1 MLQDCSPSHDWL
13 CESEPLLFDD
23 EFCQSLMKD
32 LQSIPTPPQSPPM
45 KSGYGKSL
53 STVDQL
59 ELVSELLMEDSD
71 FLRLDWNCDFTGAS
85 IAAAAAA
92 DDPLSEDCLWHTDGD
107 KPNEDK
113 LASVLSTSPLL
124 SDIDTQI
131 FAEIAGST
139 LDCHIV
145 ALACQALESEDLPL
159 DSQELI
165 ESTSDYGSLSNGG
178 ESSTSDSEEEI
189 DVVTVRRSSTLT
201 RSQHQQQ
208 LEETRQDQQR
218 ALKRCHF
225 EIQQQHNYAAP
236 RPASPPP
243 PPSPCAAAPLKRS
256 RAAGESHRNAHSS
269 GRSRTLASR
278 QSADTED
285 EEEKRRTHN
294 VMERQRRNELKNC
307 FLRLRDNVPELSS
320 NDKASKVVIL
330 KRAKESIRNLE
341 SESQR
346 LAQKRDKLRQRQEQ
360 LRARLER
367 LKRL

>member
-1 MLQDCSPSHDWL
+1 MLQACSPSHEWL

-23 EFCQSLMKD
+23 EFCLSLMKD

-45 KSGYGKSL
+45 KPGLAKNL

-71 FLRLDWNCDFTGAS
+71 FLQLDWNFTGTAS
-85 IAAAAAA
+85 AA
-92 DDPLSEDCLWHTDGD
+92 DDPLSEDLLWRTDGG
-107 KPNEDK
+107 KHIEDK
-113 LASVLSTSPLL
+113 LSAVLSTSPLL
-124 SDIDTQI
+124 SDIDTEI

-139 LDCHIV
+139 LDCHNV
-145 ALACQALESEDLPL
+145 ALVCQALESEDLPL
-159 DSQELI
+159 DSHELI
-165 ESTSDYGSLSNGG
+165 ESTSDYGSLSTGG

-208 LEETRQDQQR
+208 LEDSRREQQL
-218 ALKRCHF
+218 AIKRCHF

-243 PPSPCAAAPLKRS
+243 PPSPPPKRS
-256 RAAGESHRNAHSS
+256 RGSGDSHRSSQSS
-269 GRSRTLASR
+269 GRSRSLASR
-278 QSADTED
+278 QPVDTED
-285 EEEKRRTHN
+285 EEERRRTHN

-307 FLRLRDNVPELSS
+307 FLKLRDNVPELSS

-330 KRAKESIRNLE
+330 KRAKDSIRNLE
-341 SESQR
+341 TENQR

-360 LRARLER
+360 LKARLEK
-367 LKRL
+367 LKRP